1 MTAMLFQGILS
12 LWLLFFS
19 TYNFFFNF
27 FSMRCWYYFFIIVTN
42 FFPVSVTYSSP
53 HYSPQTS
60 AMGADGSGPTNNTAA
75 HENVAR

>member
-1 MTAMLFQGILS
+1 MLVL
-12 LWLLFFS
+12 
-19 TYNFFFNF
+19 
-27 FSMRCWYYFFIIVTN
+27 FFIIIVSN
-42 FFPVSVTYSSP
+42 FFLVSVTYSSP